1 MSSGVA
7 FFCDGWHMPA
17 MPKPQSR
24 SEKQR
29 KEAAKAERLAVQ
41 LRANLRRRKA
51 QAKDL
56 NSGTPIS
63 ESDG

>member
-1 MSSGVA
+1 
-7 FFCDGWHMPA
+7 